1 MELKDISRRLEIIKL
16 SISVNDINTI
26 NLQSEHLKKL
36 NNIKI
41 NEIIT
46 LLENKNYRQALYLIK
61 KFKEDNNLVL
71 DQEAPIESQEQE
83 YVLNVDDMLKMSP
96 VAQESINQY
105 RDSTYSA
112 DDIKA
117 FSQNISTRVDEPP
130 VETEKTIEKEV
141 LELPEEEDATPD
153 INSLTYAQEEP
164 TKEDAQEEKELDNA
178 IKDANQDTPLD
189 EISSQIMSKKAKR
202 KKREKVV
209 SSYKTLRAKFARKDK
224 KEDNNTPKKEKKSLL
239 NRVKSIKK
247 SQPKQEKA
255 KNSSVDTNVKSQ
267 ESIEKKSVSNK
278 QPTQQVANNKD
289 EKKDEI
295 YPPIPHIENK
305 FRQAF
310 VEYPP
315 KKESEI
321 WVEEVAKFLK
331 YISTNSYTDSD
342 IYKFLD
348 EYKHYLDNN
357 DIARASQFLLL
368 AGSTDAKYP
377 QFLLA
382 RELFKGTIL
391 KRNIK
396 KSHQL
401 MSYLA
406 NGGYP
411 DAICD
416 LGQFYEYGI
425 GMPENKKTALK
436 LYEKAFELGLQRA
449 TKHINRVKESQ
460 AGLLSVFK
468 KIIK

>member
-1 MELKDISRRLEIIKL
+1 MELKNISRRLEIIKL
-16 SISVNDINTI
+16 SISVNDIKTI
-26 NLQSEHLKKL
+26 NLQSEYLKKL
-36 NNIKI
+36 NNIKL

-61 KFKEDNNLVL
+61 KFKEDNNLIL
-71 DQEAPIESQEQE
+71 EEETPIEPQEPE

-96 VAQESINQY
+96 IAKESIRQFKE
-105 RDSTYSA
+105 STYSV
-112 DDIKA
+112 DDIEA
-117 FSQNISTRVDEPP
+117 FSKNISARVEELP
-130 VETEKTIEKEV
+130 VETIEKEV

-153 INSLTYAQEEP
+153 INNLTYAQKEP
-164 TKEDAQEEKELDNA
+164 IKEDTSEQKKLNNA

-189 EISSQIMSKKAKR
+189 EISSQVMNKRENKKKR
-202 KKREKVV
+202 KQVV
-209 SSYKTLRAKFARKDK
+209 SSYKTLRAKFAKKDK
-224 KEDNNTPKKEKKSLL
+224 NEDNKSEPINKKTNILNKVKKIKKTEPEKTDSAQDSNDTSLPNEQTSQQPINTQEKK
-239 NRVKSIKK
+239 N
-247 SQPKQEKA
+247 
-255 KNSSVDTNVKSQ
+255 
-267 ESIEKKSVSNK
+267 
-278 QPTQQVANNKD
+278 
-289 EKKDEI
+289 EI

-305 FRQAF
+305 FRRAF
-310 VEYPP
+310 IEYPP

-321 WVEEVAKFLK
+321 WVEDVAKFLK
-331 YISTNSYTDSD
+331 YISTNSYTDND

-396 KSHQL
+396 KSYQI
-401 MSYLA
+401 MSHLA
-406 NGGYP
+406 NEGYP

-449 TKHINRVKESQ
+449 TKHINRIKESQ
-460 AGLLSVFK
+460 TGILSAFK
-468 KIIK
+468 RILK